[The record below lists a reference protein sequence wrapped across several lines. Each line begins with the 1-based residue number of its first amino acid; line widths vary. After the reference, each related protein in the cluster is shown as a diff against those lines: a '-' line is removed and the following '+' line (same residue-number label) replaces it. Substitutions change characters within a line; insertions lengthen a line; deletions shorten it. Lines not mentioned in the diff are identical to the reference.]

1 MALRAG
7 RANARLCLQAL
18 DGDSVKVTRTVDS
31 KSGMPTLELSC
42 PKYWSKRN
50 TINLIKKIDGVTIVK
65 DRALLADVFDS
76 VLFCEFELNGTRFR
90 IKNPDDGW
98 EHTIHSTK
106 GESLEIEIEI
116 DKIENRILSYEATT
130 APDSLWLRILKFIYK
145 FSLYGFIAVFSI
157 AIIYL
162 IVTGKPLSI

>member
-1 MALRAG
+1 MP
-7 RANARLCLQAL
+7 LCSAL

-50 TINLIKKIDGVTIVK
+50 TINFIKEIDGVTIVK
-65 DRALLADVFDS
+65 DRALLSDVFDS
-76 VLFCEFELNGTRFR
+76 VIFCEFELNGTRFR
-90 IKNPDDGW
+90 IENPDDGW
-98 EHTIHSTK
+98 EHTIHFAK
-106 GESLEIEIEI
+106 GGTLGIEI
-116 DKIENRILSYEATT
+116 DKIENRILSYTATT
-130 APDSLWLRILKFIYK
+130 VPDSLWLIMLKLIYK
-145 FSLYGFIAVFSI
+145 FSLYGFIAAFSI